1 MRSTYKRATEF
12 QSTHPHRVRRSGVG
26 RCKTFGGVNPRTHI
40 GCDTSSTTTA
50 NKAASFNPRT
60 HIGCDFSTAALCFAV
75 TLFQSTHPHRV
86 RQKFPTYISGQ
97 PMFQSTHPHRVRQ
110 GFSCIARQATSFNPR
125 THIGC
130 DLHVLLLC
138 PRFVSFNPRTHI
150 GCDLMLLTLN
160 GLMLSFNPRT
170 HIGCDF
176 DRYDE
181 PCQLYVSIHAPT

>member
-1 MRSTYKRATEF
+1 MRPYGPSLQAHICTF
-12 QSTHPHRVRRSGVG
+12 QSTHPHRVRRVAQLSPALNSL
-26 RCKTFGGVNPRTHI
+26 C
-40 GCDTSSTTTA
+40 
-50 NKAASFNPRT
+50 FNPRT
-60 HIGCDFSTAALCFAV
+60 HIGCDLDIV
-75 TLFQSTHPHRV
+75 DNEGV
-86 RQKFPTYISGQ
+86 IVW
-97 PMFQSTHPHRVRQ
+97 FQSTHPHRVRQ